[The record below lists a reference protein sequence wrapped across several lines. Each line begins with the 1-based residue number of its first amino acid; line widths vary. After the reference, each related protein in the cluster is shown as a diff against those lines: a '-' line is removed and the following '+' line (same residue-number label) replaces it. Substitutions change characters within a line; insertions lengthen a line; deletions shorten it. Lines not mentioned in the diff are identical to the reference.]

1 MRQTEIR
8 PEFVTL
14 APDVL
19 EPGVA
24 YVSME
29 YSTVLHLCCCG
40 CGNQVVTPLAPAR
53 FHLTFDGKTISLN
66 HSVGNWSFPCQ
77 SHYWIRRNQVL
88 WDRPFGREEVATVRL
103 RDQRAIEEHSKSRAM
118 QRESSVVASP
128 SWFERVKQWFRV

>member
-1 MRQTEIR
+1 MKQTEIR
-8 PEFVTL
+8 PEFVSL

-19 EPGVA
+19 EPGIA

-53 FHLTFDGKTISLN
+53 FHLTFDGETISLN

-88 WDRPFGREEVATVRL
+88 WDRPFGREEVATVRA
-103 RDQRAIEEHSKSRAM
+103 RDQRAIEEHSKSREM
-118 QRESSVVASP
+118 LRKPSVVAGP
-128 SWFERVKQWFRV
+128 SWFERVKRWFRV